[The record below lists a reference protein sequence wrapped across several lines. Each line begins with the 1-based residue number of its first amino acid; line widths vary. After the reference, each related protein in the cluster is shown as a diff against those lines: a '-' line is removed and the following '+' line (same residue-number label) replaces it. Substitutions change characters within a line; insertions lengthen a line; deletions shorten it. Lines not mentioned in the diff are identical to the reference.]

1 MQAYRIASNATE
13 QVTTQ
18 GFSLGANYYFSRY
31 TLAGN
36 YTWNVLNSGE
46 DDPIIPAY
54 NTPEHKYNLS
64 LAGRDLDWNLGK
76 GRCGFNVTYKW
87 VEGFLFEGSP
97 QFTGRIPSYSLVDA
111 QVSWAKPDLVWQV
124 KLGSSNL
131 LNQKVVQVYGGPA
144 VGRLTY
150 VSLTWNAPSK

>member
-1 MQAYRIASNATE
+1 M
-13 QVTTQ
+13 TTQ
-18 GFSLGANYYFSRY
+18 GFSVGANYYIKRY

-36 YTWNVLNSGE
+36 YTWNVLNSGA

-64 LAGRDLDWNLGK
+64 ISGRDLNWKLGK
-76 GRCGFNVTYKW
+76 GRCGYTLAYKW

-111 QVSWAKPDLVWQV
+111 QTSWTSADTHWTV

-131 LNQKVVQVYGGPA
+131 LNQAVVQVYGGPA

-150 VSLTWNAPSK
+150 LSLTWDAPTK